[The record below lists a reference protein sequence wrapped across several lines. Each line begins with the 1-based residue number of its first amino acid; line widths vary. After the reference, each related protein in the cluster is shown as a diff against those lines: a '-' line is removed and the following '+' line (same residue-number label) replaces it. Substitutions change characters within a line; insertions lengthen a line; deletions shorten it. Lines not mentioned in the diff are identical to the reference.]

1 MTPSEPLVG
10 RLRRR
15 LEAGRE
21 GRILEALEDIHA
33 VDIAQ
38 ALSELSRPEQVQL
51 FQLLDHM
58 QAAEVLRCLDEDTL
72 SELLPQ
78 LDHGRLATV
87 LDLVPAHRTVALIT
101 RLRPEE
107 QTMITRLLP
116 DDRTKEV
123 GRLLSYKEGT
133 AGRLMLPS
141 AASMPETATVA
152 EALVGIRAS
161 GDVGTAPMVYVVD
174 GHKHLINV
182 VPIGRLLAAVPQS
195 PLWSLEHRPV
205 ISVTLDAAEDE
216 VAHVIGRYGLW
227 SVPVL
232 DEKGRFAGSIS
243 IHDIIP
249 AIQRGRPP
257 MTSNSWLRRTQRWLL
272 ALFLRYWSR
281 GGQIPE

>member
-1 MTPSEPLVG
+1 MTAAEPLVS
-10 RLRRR
+10 RLRRH

-21 GRILEALEDIHA
+21 GRILQELEDVHV

-38 ALSELSRPEQVQL
+38 VLSDVSRDEQVKL
-51 FQLLDHM
+51 FQVLDRVR
-58 QAAEVLRCLDEDTL
+58 AAEVLQCLDASTL
-72 SELLPQ
+72 RELLPQ

-87 LDLVPAHRTVALIT
+87 LDLVPVHRTVALIT

-116 DDRTKEV
+116 DDRTKEI

-133 AGRLMLPS
+133 AGRLMSLS

-152 EALVGIRAS
+152 EALVGNRA
-161 GDVGTAPMVYVVD
+161 GGGGEAAPMVYVVD

-182 VPIGRLLAAVPQS
+182 VPIGRLLVAAPQS

-205 ISVTLDAAEDE
+205 ISVTLGTAEDE
-216 VAHVIGRYGLW
+216 VAHVIRRYGLW

-232 DEKGRFAGSIS
+232 DEQRRVVGSIS
-243 IHDIIP
+243 IHDVIP
-249 AIQRGRPP
+249 AIQRGRQP
-257 MTSNSWLRRTQRWLL
+257 MTSSSWLGRTRRWLL
-272 ALFLRYWSR
+272 TLSLRYFV
-281 GGQIPE
+281 